1 MVIRP
6 QRRRLGPRRGPP
18 PAVAARGGDGARG
31 DAGAGGGSVS
41 EEFPRH
47 LQQQS
52 AFVALVVM
60 PDRLDGTEPAGPA
73 APIGTEFIP
82 ALRAE
87 ADGTELAVA
96 AALPLATVAA
106 SIAEL
111 EQAS

>member
-1 MVIRP
+1 MRVRTAADLIAD
-6 QRRRLGPRRGPP
+6 LVPP
-18 PAVAARGGDGARG
+18 PLTTYPRARAVI
-31 DAGAGGGSVS
+31 
-41 EEFPRH
+41 EEH
-47 LQQQS
+47 I
-52 AFVALVVM
+52 VALR
-60 PDRLDGTEPAGPA
+60 DRLDGTEPAGPA

-87 ADGTELAVA
+87 ADGTELVVA